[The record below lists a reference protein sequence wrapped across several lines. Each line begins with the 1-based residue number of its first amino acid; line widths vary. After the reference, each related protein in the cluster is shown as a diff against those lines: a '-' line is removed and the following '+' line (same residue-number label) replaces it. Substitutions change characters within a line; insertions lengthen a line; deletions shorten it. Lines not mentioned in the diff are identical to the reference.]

1 MAKMWIK
8 RLENVEPIEWV
19 YLMLWGCVLILTIMS
34 KSSPYTQ
41 SDPYGFQ
48 ILLIVSAKLF
58 LDSMTAVLDGVS
70 KDPEEG

>member
-1 MAKMWIK
+1 
-8 RLENVEPIEWV
+8 
-19 YLMLWGCVLILTIMS
+19 MLWGCVLILTIMS